1 MQATTRLGLGTAS
14 LGSTAR
20 SMTDD
25 IAVATIRHAIDHGI
39 GCIDTAPA
47 YGDAERRVGLA
58 LAGGYRD
65 RVHLTTKTDRDY
77 SGTPSEI
84 GARIQRTFEQSLR
97 LLQTDRVDQLLIHDA
112 PNAHVVFARG
122 AALDTVLRLKAE
134 GAVGAVG
141 LGLRELDLLEAGV
154 ESGSVDAVLTFLSFN
169 LLDQSAGARLLPAA
183 TARGVTVINGSPLC
197 MGLLVDDFDSRE
209 SVLDHMDPGGLKR
222 GELRKWAHAN
232 GLTLQALAL
241 HYSLADRRIG
251 VTLTGSRSVAELEQA
266 LACRA
271 SPQPPEFWQRLE
283 NQLGIPAPQCAVE
296 GKTP

>member
-20 SMTDD
+20 SMRDD
-25 IAVATIRHAIDHGI
+25 IAVATIRHAIDNGI

-47 YGDAERRVGLA
+47 YGYAERRVGLA

-77 SGTPSEI
+77 SGSPSQI
-84 GARIQRTFEQSLR
+84 GTRILRTFEQSLR
-97 LLQTDRVDQLLIHDA
+97 VLKTDRVDRLLIHDA
-112 PNAHVVFARG
+112 PNADVVFARG

-141 LGLRELDLLEAGV
+141 LGLRELDLLQAGV

-169 LLDQSAGARLLPAA
+169 LLDQSAVARLLPTAA
-183 TARGVTVINGSPLC
+183 ARGVIVINGSPLC
-197 MGLLVDDFDSRE
+197 MGLLVDDFDNRE
-209 SVLDHMDPGGLKR
+209 SALDGMDPGGIKR

-251 VTLTGSRSVAELEQA
+251 LTLTGSRSVTELEQA
-266 LACRA
+266 LACSA
-271 SPQPPEFWQRLE
+271 SPHPPEFWLRLE
-283 NQLGIPAPQCAVE
+283 NELGIPAPQYAME
-296 GKTP
+296 GSTP